1 MCIIFLIL
9 EKIVFEIYIKFV
21 DNVFFVVFFVI
32 VQSIGPCHLIFPPT
46 PLKDRDFWGGGRRRN
61 FWREERVGTLIF
73 LSWRDKLKVAQKERG
88 GGGGGRRGWIL
99 NGMAHF
105 HRIVLCVWSCNSD
118 LPHVRI
124 FVTPCSF
131 YVLLQSDGKARCF
144 LGIWRRNYL
153 LYKNDISRS
162 LMGLL
167 GSITDS
173 T

>member
-1 MCIIFLIL
+1 MFFL
-9 EKIVFEIYIKFV
+9 FC
-21 DNVFFVVFFVI
+21 FFF
-32 VQSIGPCHLIFPPT
+32 CHSAKLWAIPFNIPPPPPPTT

-88 GGGGGRRGWIL
+88 GGGGGRRWIL

-153 LYKNDISRS
+153 LYKNDISCS

>member
-32 VQSIGPCHLIFPPT
+32 VQSIGPFHLIFPPT

-88 GGGGGRRGWIL
+88 GGGGGGRGWIL

-124 FVTPCSF
+124 FATPCSF